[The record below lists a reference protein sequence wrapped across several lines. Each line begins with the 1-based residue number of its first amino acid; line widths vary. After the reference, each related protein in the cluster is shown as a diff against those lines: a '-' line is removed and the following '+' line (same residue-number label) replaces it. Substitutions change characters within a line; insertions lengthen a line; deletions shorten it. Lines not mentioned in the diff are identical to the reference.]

1 MIDTLSQNEIDALL
15 SALQPTDDALPG
27 GGASGTSN
35 NASDLNDFSSNN
47 SNNSSN
53 NPSSPPPS
61 SSEPTTTHGKKKG
74 KEKPYD
80 FRRQTKF
87 SKEQLGTL
95 ELIHASFARLIGTD
109 ISTRLRLGVTATT
122 IAVTQETFEEFISS
136 IFPPTFITIFR
147 SDSLDGQALIQM
159 DLSIV
164 FSILDR
170 LLGGNG
176 APLSTL
182 RQLTDVE
189 KQIMQKI
196 MVGIID
202 RLREAWI
209 NVIDLM
215 PVIELVESNPQ
226 FAQIVP
232 PNEVVVSIK
241 FEISLLDTTGLLKL
255 CIPYST
261 VEDITQK
268 FNAASWFASVA
279 VRKESESTKANV
291 DIITKQVKEVTL
303 PVVAELGRGVYP
315 LEDLVNMKV
324 GDTLITDQLVKN
336 DIKIRVGNQV
346 KFNGRTGKK
355 GKKMAVVITKVL
367 DPPNKNFIEEEEE
380 EDDLT

>member
-1 MIDTLSQNEIDALL
+1 MVDTLSQNEIDALL
-15 SALQPTDDALPG
+15 SALQPSEDAVAATPEPSPG
-27 GGASGTSN
+27 AAVSASTNTPKEQASSFNEAPSSVSSN
-35 NASDLNDFSSNN
+35 ISNN
-47 SNNSSN
+47 SFQE
-53 NPSSPPPS
+53 S
-61 SSEPTTTHGKKKG
+61 SSSSSSKSKS
-74 KEKPYD
+74 KERKYD
-80 FRRQTKF
+80 FKRQTKF

-95 ELIHASFARLIGTD
+95 ELIHESFARLIGTD
-109 ISTRLRLGVTATT
+109 ISTRLRMGVNTT
-122 IAVTQETFEEFISS
+122 ILPVTQETFEEFVGS

-147 SDSLDGQALIQM
+147 SDSLGGEAMLQI

-232 PNEVVVSIK
+232 PNDVVVTVKI
-241 FEISLLDTTGLLKL
+241 EISILDTTGNLKL
-255 CIPYST
+255 CIPYNTLES
-261 VEDITQK
+261 ITHK
-268 FNAASWFASVA
+268 LNAASWFAA
-279 VRKESESTKANV
+279 VRKEGESTKTNV
-291 DIITKQVKEVTL
+291 DIIEKQVKNVVL
-303 PVVAELGRGVYP
+303 PVVAELGRGIYP
-315 LEDLVNMKV
+315 LEDIINLQV
-324 GDTLITDQLVKN
+324 GDCLLTNQLAKEELN
-336 DIKIRVGNQV
+336 IRVGNQI
-346 KFNGRTGKK
+346 KFRGRPGIL
-355 GKKMAVVITKVL
+355 GKKMAISITKVL
-367 DPPNKNFIEEEEE
+367 EPPGKEEEE
-380 EDDLT
+380 

>member
-1 MIDTLSQNEIDALL
+1 MVDTLSQNEIDALL
-15 SALQPTDDALPG
+15 SALQPSEDAVAATPDTSQG
-27 GGASGTSN
+27 VAVSASENTNSREQTPSFKNEINNITSK
-35 NASDLNDFSSNN
+35 LSNN
-47 SNNSSN
+47 SFQENT
-53 NPSSPPPS
+53 S
-61 SSEPTTTHGKKKG
+61 SSSSSKSKG
-74 KEKPYD
+74 KERKYD
-80 FRRQTKF
+80 FKRQTKF

-95 ELIHASFARLIGTD
+95 ELIHESFARLIGTD
-109 ISTRLRLGVTATT
+109 ISTRLRMGVNTT
-122 IAVTQETFEEFISS
+122 ILPVTQETFEEFVGS

-147 SDSLDGQALIQM
+147 SDSLGGEAMLQI

-209 NVIDLM
+209 NVVDLM

-232 PNEVVVSIK
+232 PNDVVVTIK
-241 FEISLLDTTGLLKL
+241 IEISILDTTGNLKL
-255 CIPYST
+255 CIPYNTLES
-261 VEDITQK
+261 ITHK
-268 FNAASWFASVA
+268 LNAASWFAA
-279 VRKESESTKANV
+279 VRKEGESTKSSGDA
-291 DIITKQVKEVTL
+291 IEKQVKDVVL

-315 LEDLVNMKV
+315 LEDIINLQV
-324 GDTLITDQLVKN
+324 GDCLLTNQLAKEELN
-336 DIKIRVGNQV
+336 IRVGNQI
-346 KFNGRTGKK
+346 KFCGRPGIL
-355 GKKMAVVITKVL
+355 GKKMAISITKVFE
-367 DPPNKNFIEEEEE
+367 PPGQE
-380 EDDLT
+380 EDE

>member
-15 SALQPTDDALPG
+15 SALQPTDEA
-27 GGASGTSN
+27 ASSDGSSTTAPNSVASN
-35 NASDLNDFSSNN
+35 SSSN
-47 SNNSSN
+47 SNSSN
-53 NPSSPPPS
+53 DSGGNESSAKDSGGS
-61 SSEPTTTHGKKKG
+61 SVKKKG

-80 FRRQTKF
+80 FKRQTKF

-109 ISTRLRLGVTATT
+109 ISTRLRLGVTAT
-122 IAVTQETFEEFISS
+122 IISVTQETFEDFISS

-147 SDSLDGQALIQM
+147 SDSLDGQVLLQM
-159 DLSIV
+159 DLSVV

-176 APLSTL
+176 SPLSTL

-215 PVIELVESNPQ
+215 PVIEVVESNPQ

-232 PNEVVVSIK
+232 PNEVIVSIK
-241 FEISLLDTTGLLKL
+241 IEISLLDTTGLLKL

-261 VEDITQK
+261 VEGITQK
-268 FNAASWFASVA
+268 FNAASWFAA
-279 VRKESESTKANV
+279 VRKESESSKTNIE
-291 DIITKQVKEVTL
+291 IITKQVKEVTL
-303 PVVAELGRGVYP
+303 PVVAELGRGIYP
-315 LEDLVNMKV
+315 LKDLISLEV
-324 GDTLITDQLVKN
+324 GDVIRTDQLVKEEFN
-336 DIKIRVGNQV
+336 IRVGNQV
-346 KFNGRTGKK
+346 KFKGRPGKIGKK
-355 GKKMAVVITKVL
+355 WAMAITRVL
-367 DPPNKNFIEEEEE
+367 DPPNKNLDVEEG
-380 EDDLT
+380 DDLT